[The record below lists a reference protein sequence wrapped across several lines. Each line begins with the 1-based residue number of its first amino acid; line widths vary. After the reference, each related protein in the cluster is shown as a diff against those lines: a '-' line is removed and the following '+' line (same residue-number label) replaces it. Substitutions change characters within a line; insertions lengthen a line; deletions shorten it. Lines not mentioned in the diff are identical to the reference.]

1 MRRTRA
7 TRPSHRTVLGWKSG
21 PRWLPDYPP
30 DPGRALLSLSPRPLA
45 HLNAEGCHPAHGL
58 FANSHQLPPRS
69 LAPIGRGRPSR
80 LRNLFSGGGA
90 RGAGW
95 GGGRGERR
103 AARGREGR
111 GGAERSGRGGEE
123 REERGGALGISKL
136 GAAGGAVPRPGPL
149 RGRRISGAAGRSQWG
164 GVGSQDKAKKCR
176 LGRRTRE
183 IQAWSYS
190 LALRTAVRPA
200 PISQRPGPRRRK
212 ASDPGPDPA
221 PACAPE
227 RQGRQR
233 RLERSARLGSAA
245 SSTLYCVIPGSS
257 FSLLFSR

>member
-1 MRRTRA
+1 MLSAALRKPPA
-7 TRPSHRTVLGWKSG
+7 PSPLRSA
-21 PRWLPDYPP
+21 PSF
-30 DPGRALLSLSPRPLA
+30 PGRQPRQCQPLPLRLA
-45 HLNAEGCHPAHGL
+45 HPPGTMYKGPL
-58 FANSHQLPPRS
+58 QLHLQPR
-69 LAPIGRGRPSR
+69 RPE
-80 LRNLFSGGGA
+80 SG
-90 RGAGW
+90 
-95 GGGRGERR
+95 
-103 AARGREGR
+103 GREGR
-111 GGAERSGRGGEE
+111 GGEGRSGRGGEE